1 MVSCTAVKRDSAQ
14 MLENWDRTEL
24 LEPRQAATV
33 IFRQFSRP
41 RQQDEADSVVLYA
54 EHMVEVAQ
62 FLKRKAGEKRSG
74 KSYTG
79 QAAITNSKFWYEV
92 RKKISEVKSGPDK
105 TQCCNCWIA
114 GGAAGQVGSPR
125 RRSQQC
131 R

>member
-1 MVSCTAVKRDSAQ
+1 MVASTAVKTDSAQ

-33 IFRQFSRP
+33 IFSQFSRP

-74 KSYTG
+74 KSC

-92 RKKISEVKSGPDK
+92 RKKISEVKSGPGK
-105 TQCCNCWIA
+105 TQCYN
-114 GGAAGQVGSPR
+114 
-125 RRSQQC
+125 
-131 R
+131 